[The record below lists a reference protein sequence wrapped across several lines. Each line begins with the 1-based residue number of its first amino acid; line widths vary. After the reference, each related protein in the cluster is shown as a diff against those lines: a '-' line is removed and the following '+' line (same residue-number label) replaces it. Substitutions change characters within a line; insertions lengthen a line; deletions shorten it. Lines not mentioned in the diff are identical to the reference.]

1 MQTAFPFKTGFY
13 KEKANFTYMILV
25 FRSGLMKIDLLISG
39 SQVFNVY
46 KKSFEKVN
54 VAILGSKFFYVG
66 NDITGLEPKEMI
78 DGTGKYLIPG
88 LVDIHLH
95 IESTMLTPKEFS
107 KGIIKYGTTTAVTDP
122 HEIANVF
129 GLEGVETMIEL
140 PDGPAD
146 IFYGVPSSVP
156 STPFETTG
164 GVFDV
169 AEVRS
174 LAKNPK
180 VLCLGEVMNFHD
192 LASESETKTKNLI
205 RVMHEN
211 NPRPI
216 IEGHCPRLSGQDLQ
230 KFLYAGVDGDHTQQT
245 IESLR
250 EKIGLGMFIELQE
263 KSLTTELLQ
272 VIVDEKMTEHCCLV
286 TDDTMVDALYFD
298 GHLSRI
304 YRKAVA
310 LGLPTEE
317 ALYLCTY
324 TPARRMGLTDR
335 GSIAPGR
342 LADFVIVTDLAS
354 LEVDSV
360 YKNGQLVQGEVEEI
374 KYERIFPSHFYKS
387 VNLGELFEK
396 DFEIVTGQEKVE
408 CRVMQMNSQ
417 STFTDMETITL
428 PVQKGKVSWEE
439 SGVAL
444 VAVFDRYTGKNK
456 AFGFARGACL
466 KQGAVATTYA
476 HDHHNLLVLGHSI
489 ADMLLAANRVIEI
502 QGGMVAVANGEKI
515 AEITLPVAGILSD
528 LPLKEVA
535 SQMKEFKKALED
547 LGWEHHNPIMSLGT
561 LSLPVSPALKISDQG
576 LIDVREGKIIS
587 LFI

>member
-1 MQTAFPFKTGFY
+1 
-13 KEKANFTYMILV
+13 
-25 FRSGLMKIDLLISG
+25 MKIDLLISG

-66 NDITGLEPKEMI
+66 DDITGLEPKEMI

-129 GLEGVETMIEL
+129 GLEGVEAMIGL

-164 GVFDV
+164 GIFDV

-192 LASESETKTKNLI
+192 LASEEETKTKKLI
-205 RVMHEN
+205 QVMHEN

-216 IEGHCPRLSGQDLQ
+216 IEGHCPRLSGPDLQ

-250 EKIGLGMFIELQE
+250 EKIGLGMFVELQE

-272 VIVDEKMTEHCCLV
+272 AIVDERMTEHCCLV

-310 LGLPTEE
+310 LGLPIEE
-317 ALYLCTY
+317 AIYLCTY

-342 LADFVIVTDLAS
+342 LADFVLVTDLATF
-354 LEVDSV
+354 EIDSV
-360 YKNGQLVQGEVEEI
+360 YKKGQVVQAETEDI
-374 KYERIFPSHFYKS
+374 QIARIFPAHFYES
-387 VNLGELFEK
+387 VNLGKLFEK
-396 DFEIVTGQEKVE
+396 DLEILSDRDKVE
-408 CRVMQMNSQ
+408 CRVMQMNNQ
-417 STFTDMETITL
+417 STFTDMESVTL
-428 PVQKGKVSWEE
+428 PVQEGKVSWEGH
-439 SGVAL
+439 GVAL

-466 KQGAVATTYA
+466 KEGAVATTYA
-476 HDHHNLLVLGHSI
+476 HDHHNLMVLGHSRK
-489 ADMLLAANRVIEI
+489 DMLLAANQVIEI
-502 QGGMVAVANGEKI
+502 QGGMVAVANEKRI
-515 AEITLPVAGILSD
+515 AEIPLPVAGILSD
-528 LPLKEVA
+528 LPLAEVA
-535 SQMKEFKKALED
+535 NQMKEFKKALED

-587 LFI
+587 LFV